1 MNVIAELR
9 RRNVFRV
16 ALFYLVA
23 AWLVVQVAETVLP
36 LFEVPDGVLR
46 GLIVLLALGFVPA
59 LVFAWAFE
67 MTPDGLK
74 RETDVEVS
82 PGVNQRAAHKLNW
95 ATLIVALLAIGLL
108 AFDRLMPETGNRSAT
123 RASATPSSSGTDS
136 QSGGAAMP
144 DSAPAR
150 SIAVLAFDDLSP
162 DADQGYFAEG
172 VSEELL
178 NLLARIDGFKV
189 AARTSSF
196 KFKGTDADIGE
207 IGRALNVETVLEGS
221 VRKAGD
227 QVRVTAQLINVD
239 DGFHLWSASYD
250 RRLDNI
256 FAVQDEIAG
265 AIVEAL
271 RLELNIAAETASRT
285 TDVEAYDH
293 YLRGRQLAR
302 EPTRSGLLR
311 AIELYER
318 AIAIDPEFAAAYAGI
333 ADAWVWL
340 EDYGGIKSAEAFP
353 KAEQAA
359 RRALEL
365 DPESAEAHAA
375 MGMVF
380 DRYYD
385 DKTGASE
392 YFERT
397 IALNP
402 NFVTAYNLYGDT
414 LRDMGALDRMIEVHR
429 KAVELDPLSVFYRA
443 RLASKLITTGALDES
458 RRMIDALLDEFP
470 GNDYALEEL
479 GNLEMARGN
488 LAAAAD
494 AYSRV
499 HAARPGDPYPAA
511 LIARMAVQL
520 EDLPLA
526 RRWAG
531 AARQRGEDNRWE
543 LFAREQ
549 IELWQ
554 QDWPALDRVGDLL
567 GGHDGANLRGI
578 AAAGVGDLPEARRH
592 LLEALRMSGYDPLE
606 PTLLQHVRKLTELAR
621 IERVLD
627 LPDWRN
633 RLQAARPVLERLVR
647 RGGVE
652 SNSEDPHARLA
663 RITAVEGDREATLA
677 HFRAAV
683 AAGFRAAWVIDSDP
697 FFSAWREDPEFIALA
712 AEIRGLNDIERA
724 RVAGMDLQP

>member
-1 MNVIAELR
+1 MTARLSFWSELK

-16 ALFYLVA
+16 ALFYIVS

-36 LFEVPDGVLR
+36 LFEVPDGMLR
-46 GLIVLLALGFVPA
+46 GLIVLLALGFIPA
-59 LVFAWAFE
+59 VIFAWAFE
-67 MTPDGLK
+67 MTPEGLR
-74 RETDVEVS
+74 RETEAEVA
-82 PGVNQRAAHKLNW
+82 PEVKRQTGQKLNW
-95 ATLIVALLAIGLL
+95 ATLVVALLAIGLL
-108 AFDRLMPETGNRSAT
+108 AFDRMMPESGAPEDRVSSTAT
-123 RASATPSSSGTDS
+123 TDASA
-136 QSGGAAMP
+136 AAE
-144 DSAPAR
+144 SAETAPAR

-162 DADQGYFAEG
+162 DADQAYFAEG

-196 KFKGTDADIGE
+196 KFRDTDADIAE
-207 IGRALNVETVLEGS
+207 IGRTLNVETVLEGS

-227 QVRVTAQLINVD
+227 QVRVTAQLIKVE

-250 RRLDNI
+250 RRLENI

-271 RLELNIAAETASRT
+271 KLELNIEAETASRT
-285 TDVEAYDH
+285 TSVEAYEH

-302 EPTRSGLLR
+302 EPSRSGLLR
-311 AIELYER
+311 AIDLYER

-359 RRALEL
+359 RRALDL

-380 DRYYD
+380 DRYYH

-402 NFVTAYNLYGDT
+402 NYVTAYNLYGDT

-429 KAVELDPLSVFYRA
+429 KAVELDPLSVFYRT
-443 RLASKLITTGALDES
+443 RLASKLITMGALDES
-458 RRMIDALLDEFP
+458 RRLIDELLEEFP

-479 GNLEMARGN
+479 GNLEMTSGN

-494 AYSRV
+494 AYARV
-499 HAARPGDPYPAA
+499 HKARPGDPYPAA
-511 LIARMAVQL
+511 LIANIAVDL

-526 RRWAG
+526 RRSEG

-554 QDWPALDRVGDLL
+554 RDWPALDRVGDLL

-578 AAAGVGDLPEARRH
+578 AAAGLGDLPEARRH

-606 PTLLQHVRKLTELAR
+606 PALLQHVRKLTELAR
-621 IERVLD
+621 IERALD
-627 LPDWRN
+627 LPEWRN
-633 RLQAARPVLERLVR
+633 RLQAARPVLEKLVQ
-647 RGGVE
+647 RGGLE
-652 SNSEDPHARLA
+652 SNSEGYDARLA

-683 AAGFRAAWVIDSDP
+683 AKGFRAAWVIDSDP
-697 FFSAWREDPEFIALA
+697 FFSAWHEDPEFVALA
-712 AEIRGLNDIERA
+712 VEIRRLNAIERDRIA
-724 RVAGMDLQP
+724 EMDLQP

>member
-1 MNVIAELR
+1 MTARPSFWSELK

-16 ALFYLVA
+16 ALFYVVS

-74 RETDVEVS
+74 RETDVEVA
-82 PGVNQRAAHKLNW
+82 PEVKRQTGQKLNW
-95 ATLIVALLAIGLL
+95 ATLVVALLAIGLL
-108 AFDRLMPETGNRSAT
+108 AFDRLMPEAGTPEARLSSVDAARPSTEGESAEL
-123 RASATPSSSGTDS
+123 
-136 QSGGAAMP
+136 
-144 DSAPAR
+144 APAR

-162 DADQGYFAEG
+162 DADQAYFAEG

-196 KFKGTDADIGE
+196 KFRGSDAGIAE

-227 QVRVTAQLINVD
+227 QVRVTAQLINVG
-239 DGFHLWSASYD
+239 DGFHLWSNSYD
-250 RRLDNI
+250 RRLENI

-271 RLELNIAAETASRT
+271 KLELDIATETASRT

-293 YLRGRQLAR
+293 YLRGRQFAR

-340 EDYGGIKSAEAFP
+340 EDYGGFKSSEAFP

-443 RLASKLITTGALDES
+443 RLASKLLTAGEVDES
-458 RRMIDALLDEFP
+458 RRLIDELLVEFP

-479 GNLEMARGN
+479 GNLEMASGN
-488 LAAAAD
+488 LAAGAA
-494 AYSRV
+494 AYARV
-499 HAARPGDPYPAA
+499 HTARPGDPYPAA
-511 LIARMAVQL
+511 LIARIAVQL

-526 RRWAG
+526 RLWQA
-531 AARQRGEDNRWE
+531 AARRRGEDNRWE

-578 AAAGVGDLPEARRH
+578 AAAGEGDLPEARRH
-592 LLEALRMSGYDPLE
+592 LLEALRMSGYDPQA
-606 PTLLQHVRKLTELAR
+606 PALLQHVRKLTELAR
-621 IERVLD
+621 IERALD
-627 LPDWRN
+627 LPDWRD
-633 RLQAARPVLERLVR
+633 RLQAARPVLERLIQ
-647 RGGVE
+647 RGGIE
-652 SNSEDPHARLA
+652 SNTEGHHARLA
-663 RITAVEGDREATLA
+663 RIAAVEQDREATLA

-683 AAGFRAAWVIDSDP
+683 DTGFRAAWVIDSDP
-697 FFSAWREDPEFIALA
+697 FFSAWREDPEFVALA
-712 AEIRGLNDIERA
+712 AEIRRLNDIERGL
-724 RVAGMDLQP
+724 VAEMNLQP

>member
-1 MNVIAELR
+1 MNLWDELK

-16 ALFYLVA
+16 ALFYIVA
-23 AWLVVQVAETVLP
+23 AWVVVQVAETVLP
-36 LFEVPDGVLR
+36 VFDVPDIFVR
-46 GLIVLLALGFVPA
+46 GIIIVLALGFVLA
-59 LVFAWAFE
+59 LVFAWVFE
-67 MTPDGLK
+67 LTPEGLK
-74 RETDVEVS
+74 RDKDVHADPEAK
-82 PGVNQRAAHKLNW
+82 QQTAHKLNW
-95 ATLIVALLAIGLL
+95 ATLIAAVLAIGLL
-108 AFDRLMPETGNRSAT
+108 SFDRLTPEAVTPEGTNLAVTGEAESISVRSSNT
-123 RASATPSSSGTDS
+123 
-136 QSGGAAMP
+136 
-144 DSAPAR
+144 APAR

-162 DADQGYFAEG
+162 EADQAYFAEG

-196 KFKGTDADIGE
+196 KFKGSDADIAE

-227 QVRVTAQLINVD
+227 QVRVTAQLIKVE

-250 RRLDNI
+250 RRLENI
-256 FAVQDEIAG
+256 FTVQDEIAG

-271 RLELNIAAETASRT
+271 KLELNIATETASRT
-285 TDVEAYDH
+285 TSVEAYDH

-318 AIAIDPEFAAAYAGI
+318 AIGLDPEFAAAYAGV

-340 EDYGGIKSAEAFP
+340 EDYGGIKSAEAYP

-380 DRYYD
+380 NRYYD

-402 NFVTAYNLYGDT
+402 NYVTAYNLYGDT

-429 KAVELDPLSVFYRA
+429 KAVELDPLSVFYRT
-443 RLASKLITTGALDES
+443 RLASKLITAGELDES
-458 RRMIDALLDEFP
+458 GRLIGELLAEFP

-479 GNLEMARGN
+479 GNLNMAHGK
-488 LAAAAD
+488 LAEAAAAY
-494 AYSRV
+494 ARV

-511 LIARMAVQL
+511 LIASIAVHL

-526 RRWAG
+526 RLWEG

-578 AAAGVGDLPEARRH
+578 AAAGRGDLPEARRH

-606 PTLLQHVRKLTELAR
+606 PALLQHVRKLTDLAR
-621 IERVLD
+621 VEQALGF
-627 LPDWRN
+627 PDWRS
-633 RLQAARPVLERLVR
+633 RLQAARPVLEKLVQ
-647 RGGVE
+647 RGGLE
-652 SNSEDPHARLA
+652 FNSEGYDARLA
-663 RITAVEGDREATLA
+663 RISAVEGDREATLA
-677 HFRAAV
+677 HFRAAL
-683 AAGFRAAWVIDSDP
+683 ANGFRAARIIDSDP
-697 FFSAWREDPEFIALA
+697 FFITWREDPEFVSLA
-712 AEIRGLNDIERA
+712 AEIRRLNDIERGRLA
-724 RVAGMDLQP
+724 KMDLQP

>member
-1 MNVIAELR
+1 MNLFNELK

-16 ALFYLVA
+16 ALFYIVA
-23 AWLVVQVAETVLP
+23 AWVVIQVAETVLP
-36 LFEVPDGVLR
+36 MFDVPDGMLR
-46 GLIVLLALGFVPA
+46 GLVILLALGFIPA
-59 LVFAWAFE
+59 VIFAWVFE
-67 MTPDGLK
+67 WTPEGIQREADLSVNDGTE
-74 RETDVEVS
+74 RHTA
-82 PGVNQRAAHKLNW
+82 NKLNW
-95 ATLIVALLAIGLL
+95 ATLIVAILAIGLL
-108 AFDRLMPETGNRSAT
+108 IADRMMPAAGLTDGSGPSTGAT
-123 RASATPSSSGTDS
+123 ANPD
-136 QSGGAAMP
+136 GGAA
-144 DSAPAR
+144 SEGAPAR

-162 DADQGYFAEG
+162 DADQAYFAEG

-178 NLLARIDGFKV
+178 NLLARVDDFKV

-196 KFKGTDADIGE
+196 KFKGSDADIAE

-227 QVRVTAQLINVD
+227 QVRVTAQLIKVE

-250 RRLDNI
+250 RRLENI

-271 RLELNIAAETASRT
+271 KLELNIAAETASRT

-302 EPTRSGLLR
+302 EPSRSGLLR
-311 AIELYER
+311 AIDLYER

-365 DPESAEAHAA
+365 DSESAEAHAA

-385 DKTGASE
+385 DETGASE

-414 LRDMGALDRMIEVHR
+414 LRDMGELDRMVEVHR
-429 KAVELDPLSVFYRA
+429 KAVELDPLSAFYRA
-443 RLASKLITTGALDES
+443 RLASKLITAGALDES
-458 RRMIDALLDEFP
+458 RRLIDQLLEDFP

-479 GNLEMARGN
+479 GNLELARGN
-488 LAAAAD
+488 LAAAAETY
-494 AYSRV
+494 ARV
-499 HAARPGDPYPAA
+499 HAARPGDPYAA
-511 LIARMAVQL
+511 AMIARTAAQL

-526 RRWAG
+526 RLWEG

-549 IELWQ
+549 IALWQ
-554 QDWPALDRVGDLL
+554 QDWSALDRIGDLL
-567 GGHDGANLRGI
+567 GGHEGANLRGI
-578 AAAGVGDLPEARRH
+578 AAAGVGNLPEARRH

-606 PTLLQHVRKLTELAR
+606 PALLQHVRKLTDLAR
-621 IERVLD
+621 IERALD
-627 LPDWRN
+627 LPGWRD
-633 RLQAARPVLERLVR
+633 RLQAARPVLERLVQG
-647 RGGVE
+647 GGVE
-652 SNSEDPHARLA
+652 SNSEGYDARLA
-663 RITAVEGDREATLA
+663 RITAIEGAREATLE

-683 AAGFRAAWVIDSDP
+683 ATGFRAAWVIDSDSY
-697 FFSAWREDPEFIALA
+697 FSAWHEDPEFVALA
-712 AEIRGLNDIERA
+712 AEIRRLNDIERD
-724 RVAGMDLQP
+724 RIAGMELEP